1 MEGVCGDLA
10 YRVDPRVFPKG
21 VRSVA
26 ANNDPEVLRQFL
38 ALPGT
43 GSLGYSLEVVLDTA
57 RSLSPHLKVVFMVTE
72 IPFVPH
78 TLGTRMVCS

>member
-26 ANNDPEVLRQFL
+26 ANNDPEVLRQLL

-43 GSLGYSLEVVLDTA
+43 GSLGYSLEVLLDTA
-57 RSLSPHLKVVFMVTE
+57 RSPSPHLKVVFMVTE
-72 IPFVPH
+72 IPFVH
-78 TLGTRMVCS
+78 LTLGTGVVCC